1 MLFYAPEIMF
11 PRFCVVSPAIRSRC
25 VFVKHMAQTYHY
37 IHREHSGNVRFAYSP
52 RKKTTKPIHT
62 HTARHETLC
71 SLITTPLAL
80 CCLNEAK
87 QCNLKIK
94 NPTTVPRQIK
104 RKYINYNEKKKSY
117 GKCKTKLKEL
127 LQFIIQYTFLFN

>member
-1 MLFYAPEIMF
+1 MYGSHIPQE
-11 PRFCVVSPAIRSRC
+11 
-25 VFVKHMAQTYHY
+25 
-37 IHREHSGNVRFAYSP
+37 
-52 RKKTTKPIHT
+52 KKTTKPIHT

-104 RKYINYNEKKKSY
+104 RKYINYNEKKNLTESAK
-117 GKCKTKLKEL
+117 
-127 LQFIIQYTFLFN
+127 QN